1 MLEIALQKFNC
12 LFSCAVRRHH
22 CTGNVTTFIIFITGG
37 RLIVC
42 LHFSYQFFK
51 RLLTTDIYHIVSQK
65 QIRSE
70 GDNDPSPSRDNIPI
84 TIAPT
89 DPTDNRK
96 KSCACQQ

>member
-1 MLEIALQKFNC
+1 MLRCWIGSRMPCSYSATSSHSTTARSEEKNKLSFIETSALD
-12 LFSCAVRRHH
+12 S
-22 CTGNVTTFIIFITGG
+22 TNVEAAFHQI
-37 RLIVC
+37 L
-42 LHFSYQFFK
+42 
-51 RLLTTDIYHIVSQK
+51 TDIYHIVSQK

-89 DPTDNRK
+89 DPTDSRK